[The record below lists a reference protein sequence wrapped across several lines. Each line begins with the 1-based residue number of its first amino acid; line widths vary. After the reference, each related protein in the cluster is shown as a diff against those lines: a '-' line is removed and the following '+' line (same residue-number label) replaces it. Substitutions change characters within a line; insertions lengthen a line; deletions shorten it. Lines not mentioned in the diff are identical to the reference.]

1 MWTSVLLLLSPPVSG
16 PLPVAVIQ
24 YSYKTSLRAEGSFC
38 VWWKESMRAESQRS
52 RGSRQPFPT
61 APTVQ
66 KQPAVACLLVL
77 RRLLTGHSVPA
88 ASPPQSLLVLTPSP
102 QHDPWS
108 WVKLPESFL
117 LFPIRTL
124 IQRTET
130 LPPLPCPPRRPHSWS
145 LVLCPGLC
153 VSLCQAELISET
165 YI

>member
-1 MWTSVLLLLSPPVSG
+1 MNSKKLTDVDVCPAAAVTTCLRSSPCCCDTVLLQNQLKGRRFILCVVEGVHEGGESAQQG
-16 PLPVAVIQ
+16 LTAALPNHTHCPEA
-24 YSYKTSLRAEGSFC
+24 A
-38 VWWKESMRAESQRS
+38 
-52 RGSRQPFPT
+52 
-61 APTVQ
+61 
-66 KQPAVACLLVL
+66 AVACLLVL

-102 QHDPWS
+102 QHDPSS

-117 LFPIRTL
+117 LFPTRTL

-153 VSLCQAELISET
+153 FAVPG
-165 YI
+165 